1 VTDNISFW
9 QESSDIRNKVSSFDI
24 MDSTGEWINI
34 WNSSFS
40 NSTDETLIFS
50 EIIFPLN
57 NQTLQFCHS
66 YDLQAHPLLE
76 KVTIKQ
82 NQCLK

>member
-1 VTDNISFW
+1 
-9 QESSDIRNKVSSFDI
+9 
-24 MDSTGEWINI
+24 MYSTGEWINI

-40 NSTDETLIFS
+40 NGTETLIFS

-66 YDLQAHPLLE
+66 YDLQAHPLLK
-76 KVTIKQ
+76 KVTIKPMP
-82 NQCLK
+82 KII